1 MKSWA
6 SKLYNLWELTRSSLF
21 YVPVIISLMFI
32 GGILLVFRLELSYTE
47 YVEKLDFLY
56 AGSTEDA
63 KTILQT
69 ILSALITMTTLV
81 ISITMVVLSLS
92 ASQLG
97 PRLIKTFMSSRRT
110 QIYIGV
116 FFGSIAL
123 TLTLLILLHDQSTF
137 EQPPRLTISCSFLLT
152 FINLFVLLGYVN
164 HVARSGIADT
174 IIERVTQELE
184 HSLARLTSNAKDRPH
199 PSSAPSIPE
208 ELAQQKRDIYS
219 ACSGYIQNIQYP
231 ALLDLAA
238 KHDLLINLEC
248 RAGDYLFSGQKIGT
262 IFPKNHAHADT
273 ELNVVGCIDIGSN
286 KTGAQDLEYS
296 IRHLAE
302 IGLRALSPGINDN
315 FTAITVLDKLS
326 AVLSKAL
333 DKDLPQHI
341 YHDEQDKL
349 RLIGK
354 SATKTDIVHSALSQI
369 RDAGKTKPDI
379 LLHLI
384 ELIGKISAPLKS
396 QEAKQA
402 LAQQVAFIKQHI
414 RDNFHNKEEETYLLN
429 ALEKYSI

>member
-32 GGILLVFRLELSYTE
+32 GGIILVFWLELGYTE
-47 YVEKLDFLY
+47 YVEKLNFLY

-97 PRLIKTFMSSRRT
+97 PRLIKIFMSSRRT
-110 QIYIGV
+110 QIYIGT

-137 EQPPRLTISCSFLLT
+137 EQPPKLTISCCFLLT

-174 IIERVTQELE
+174 TIERVTQELE
-184 HSLARLTSNAKDRPH
+184 NSLARLTSSTKDSSQH
-199 PSSAPSIPE
+199 SSAPSIPQ

-231 ALLDLAA
+231 ALLELAA
-238 KHDLLINLEC
+238 EHDLLINIEC
-248 RAGDYLFSGQKIGT
+248 RAGDYL
-262 IFPKNHAHADT
+262 FPKNHAHADT
-273 ELNVVGCIDIGSN
+273 ELNVVGCIDIGAN
-286 KTGAQDLEYS
+286 KTGAQDIEYS

-326 AVLSKAL
+326 GVLKKAL
-333 DKDLPQHI
+333 DKELPEHI
-341 YHDEQDKL
+341 YHDEQDTL

-379 LLHLI
+379 LYHLI
-384 ELIGKISAPLKS
+384 VLIGQVNASLQSK
-396 QEAKQA
+396 EAKQA
-402 LAQQVAFIKQHI
+402 LIQQVAFIKQHI
-414 RDNFHNKEEETYLLN
+414 REHFHSKEEETYLLN
-429 ALEKYSI
+429 AIEKYSL

>member
-1 MKSWA
+1 MQSWA

-32 GGILLVFRLELSYTE
+32 GGILLIFRLELSYTE
-47 YVEKLDFLY
+47 YVQKLDFLY

-97 PRLIKTFMSSRRT
+97 PRLIKIFMSSRLT

-137 EQPPRLTISCSFLLT
+137 EQPPKLTISCCFVLT

-174 IIERVTQELE
+174 TIERVTQELE
-184 HSLARLTSNAKDRPH
+184 HSLSRLTD
-199 PSSAPSIPE
+199 SARDHTEHSTAPQIPKHYSE
-208 ELAQQKRDIYS
+208 NQRDIYS
-219 ACSGYIQNIQYP
+219 SCSGYIQNIQYP
-231 ALLDLAA
+231 ALVELAN
-238 KHDLLINLEC
+238 KHDLLINIEC
-248 RAGDYLFSGQKIGT
+248 RAGDYVFTGQKVGT
-262 IFPKNHAHADT
+262 LFPKEHAQA
-273 ELNVVGCIDIGSN
+273 EVEICIVECIDVGSN
-286 KTGAQDLEYS
+286 KTGTQDIEYS

-326 AVLSKAL
+326 GVLSKAL
-333 DKDLPQHI
+333 SKDLPQHI
-341 YHDEQDKL
+341 YHDQKNQL

-354 SATKTDIVHSALSQI
+354 SVTQSDIVDSALSQI
-369 RDAGKTKPDI
+369 RDAGKTKPDV
-379 LLHLI
+379 LHHLI
-384 ELIGKISAPLKS
+384 QLIGTISQTLKS
-396 QEAKQA
+396 ESAQQA
-402 LAQQVAFIKQHI
+402 LNQQVDLIKQHI
-414 RDNFHNKEEETYLLN
+414 HDHFHNKEEETYLLET
-429 ALEKYSI
+429 LEKYSL

>member
-6 SKLYNLWELTRSSLF
+6 SKLYKIWELTRSSLF
-21 YVPVIISLMFI
+21 YVPVIISFMFI
-32 GGILLVFRLELSYTE
+32 GGILLVFWLELTYTE
-47 YVEKLDFLY
+47 YVEKLKFLY
-56 AGSTEDA
+56 AGSIEDA

-97 PRLIKTFMSSRRT
+97 PRLIKIFMSSRRT
-110 QIYIGV
+110 QIYIGI

-137 EQPPRLTISCSFLLT
+137 EQPPKLTISSCFVLA

-174 IIERVTQELE
+174 TIERVTKELE
-184 HSLARLTSNAKDRPH
+184 NSLARLCDNTNSQQQ
-199 PSSAPSIPE
+199 SEAPSIPS
-208 ELAQQKRDIYS
+208 ELTQHKRDIYS
-219 ACSGYIQNIQYP
+219 ASSGYIQNIQYP
-231 ALLDLAA
+231 ALLEIANQN
-238 KHDLLINLEC
+238 DLLINMEC
-248 RAGDYLFSGQKIGT
+248 RAGDYIFSGQKIGT
-262 IFPKNHAHADT
+262 LFPKNHAHADI
-273 ELNVVGCIDIGSN
+273 EIKVVECIDIGAN
-286 KTGAQDLEYS
+286 KTGAQDIEYS

-315 FTAITVLDKLS
+315 FTAMTVLDKLS
-326 AVLSKAL
+326 GILSAAL
-333 DKDLPQHI
+333 DTDLPQHI
-341 YHDEQDKL
+341 YHDEDNKL

-354 SATKTDIVHSALSQI
+354 SVTKSDIVHSALSQI

-379 LLHLI
+379 LHHI
-384 ELIGKISAPLKS
+384 IVIIGQISLTLKS
-396 QEAKQA
+396 QDAQIA
-402 LAQQVAFIKQHI
+402 LNQQVELIKQHI
-414 RDNFHNKEEETYLLN
+414 HEYFHGKEEETYLLK
-429 ALEKYSI
+429 AIEKYSL

>member
-1 MKSWA
+1 MQSWA

-21 YVPVIISLMFI
+21 YVPVTISMMFI
-32 GGILLVFRLELSYTE
+32 GGILLVFWLELSYTE
-47 YVEKLDFLY
+47 YVQKIEFLY

-63 KTILQT
+63 KSILQT

-97 PRLIKTFMSSRRT
+97 PRLIKIFMSSRLT
-110 QIYIGV
+110 QIYIGI

-137 EQPPRLTISCSFLLT
+137 EQPPKLTISCCFALT

-174 IIERVTQELE
+174 MIERVTQELE
-184 HSLARLTSNAKDRPH
+184 SSLARLTDSTKDNAQHRN
-199 PSSAPSIPE
+199 IPKIPA
-208 ELAQQKRDIYS
+208 ELSQQKRDIYS

-231 ALLDLAA
+231 ALVEIAEE
-238 KHDLLINLEC
+238 HELLINIEC
-248 RAGDYLFSGQKIGT
+248 RAGDYLFTGQKVGT
-262 IFPKNHAHADT
+262 IFPKHHAHADIQ
-273 ELNVVGCIDIGSN
+273 LCVVECIDVGSN
-286 KTGAQDLEYS
+286 KTGAQDIEYS

-326 AVLSKAL
+326 GVLSKTL
-333 DKDLPQHI
+333 DKELPRHI
-341 YHDEQDKL
+341 YYDEQEKL

-354 SATKTDIVHSALSQI
+354 SVTKADIVHSAISQI
-369 RDAGKTKPDI
+369 RDAGKTKPDV
-379 LLHLI
+379 LHHLI
-384 ELIGKISAPLKS
+384 DLIGQVSQTLKS
-396 QEAKQA
+396 EEAQEV
-402 LAQQVAFIKQHI
+402 LNQQVALIKQHI
-414 RDNFHNKEEETYLLN
+414 HEYFHNKEEETYLLE
-429 ALEKYSI
+429 ALEKYSL